1 MGTYVS
7 IYKTDRNKL
16 MEMFTFENITAGALL
31 DSIFYYGHDNILD
44 EVCFVKYS
52 SLSVFCDFFKN
63 NNLQYEY
70 EDTIE
75 LTKDIYESIIK
86 WLKKEL
92 ESYSLLD
99 IANNIVGEDKALS
112 MINVYSV
119 LTNLSFDWKM
129 IFYFYIWLKRR
140 RI

>member
-1 MGTYVS
+1 MAVGTYVS

-16 MEMFTFENITAGALL
+16 LEMFTFENITAGALL

-52 SLSVFCDFFKN
+52 SLSVLCDFFKN

-75 LTKDIYESIIK
+75 LTKDIYESIK
-86 WLKKEL
+86 
-92 ESYSLLD
+92 YSLQGTTQGRYLTGGVPP
-99 IANNIVGEDKALS
+99 IRFS
-112 MINVYSV
+112 M
-119 LTNLSFDWKM
+119 
-129 IFYFYIWLKRR
+129 
-140 RI
+140 